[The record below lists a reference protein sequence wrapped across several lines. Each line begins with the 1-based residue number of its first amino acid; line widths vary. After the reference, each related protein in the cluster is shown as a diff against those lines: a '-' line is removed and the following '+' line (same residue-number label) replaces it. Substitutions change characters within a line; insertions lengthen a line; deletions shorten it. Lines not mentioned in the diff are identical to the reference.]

1 RFGEECLSAHGCMT
15 LANAKEKM
23 ETWLSDDNTERP
35 HGAIGDKTPCELANP
50 GPASGPSPGQT
61 PENSSLG

>member
-1 RFGEECLSAHGCMT
+1 MT
-15 LANAKEKM
+15 FADAKEKM

-50 GPASGPSPGQT
+50 GSLPTRAPVKHPKTPASGDPD
-61 PENSSLG
+61 